1 MSFNFNNE
9 TPIYLQII
17 EHLKKLII
25 SRQLLPN
32 QRIMPVREMSLEYG
46 VNPNTVQKAL
56 KELEDMGLI
65 YTESTN
71 GKYVTTNKELIS
83 NMVEQTINEEIEKFY
98 KYMAKLGLSKDEVNK
113 IIEKKVYFTW
123 FYNYFIMGLFLY
135 SDSIKLLLFKINE

>member
-56 KELEDMGLI
+56 KELEDLGLI

-71 GKYVTTNKELIS
+71 GKYVTNDENIINKIKDETINKMIGDFFYS
-83 NMVEQTINEEIEKFY
+83 MEQIGIDKNQTIDY
-98 KYMAKLGLSKDEVNK
+98 
-113 IIEKKVYFTW
+113 
-123 FYNYFIMGLFLY
+123 
-135 SDSIKLLLFKINE
+135 IKGNRKWIF

>member
-56 KELEDMGLI
+56 KDLEDLGLI

-71 GKYVTTNKELIS
+71 GKYVTNDENIISKIKDETINKMIGDFFYSMEQIGIDK
-83 NMVEQTINEEIEKFY
+83 NQTIDY
-98 KYMAKLGLSKDEVNK
+98 
-113 IIEKKVYFTW
+113 
-123 FYNYFIMGLFLY
+123 
-135 SDSIKLLLFKINE
+135 IKGNR